1 MKYLKLIALFTVIHI
16 HTHAYGQILDS
27 EKPHYFDKY
36 IEGVFKT
43 IENPPAECLKFL
55 EISNESKML
64 ANKDILACYTLIEN
78 EIPKQL
84 KFDILSYRPKEK
96 LRAEAIKNQA
106 IFGTCYRKDSSSKYY
121 DTSYAE
127 LDVKPNK
134 SYDEMLYIDNI
145 NSHCNTLHM
154 MQLET
159 NYILKEIRNKKAKK
173 EQPVTSTI
181 GLIIGSLTVI
191 SAVLLS
197 VYLATWIIYLS

>member
-1 MKYLKLIALFTVIHI
+1 MSKIYFISVLILFI
-16 HTHAYGQILDS
+16 AYSSTNGQS
-27 EKPHYFDKY
+27 THYFDKY

-55 EISNESKML
+55 EESDESKML
-64 ANKDILACYTLIEN
+64 ANKDLVKCYTLIEN

-96 LRAEAIKNQA
+96 LRAEAVKNQA
-106 IFGTCYRKDSSSKYY
+106 LFGTCYLKDPDSKYY

-134 SYDEMLYIDNI
+134 SNEEKLYIDNI

-154 MQLET
+154 MQVET
-159 NYILKEIRNKKAKK
+159 DYIFKEIRNKKAKK